1 MEPELLLMPPME
13 VVERAGPS
21 AFVGG
26 ILLPV
31 LVSAMIRQSDQSPLG
46 TDLQNAI
53 RTHSMLVVILLSHK
67 LLHFCSASRKQSFWE
82 IDLRKNIRILK
93 TSHRQR

>member
-26 ILLPV
+26 ILLTV

-53 RTHSMLVVILLSHK
+53 RTHSMLVVVILLSHK
-67 LLHFCSASRKQSFWE
+67 LLHFCSASRKQSF
-82 IDLRKNIRILK
+82 LGN
-93 TSHRQR
+93 

>member
-1 MEPELLLMPPME
+1 M
-13 VVERAGPS
+13 
-21 AFVGG
+21 
-26 ILLPV
+26 

-67 LLHFCSASRKQSFWE
+67 LLYFCSASRKQSFWE

>member
-1 MEPELLLMPPME
+1 MEPELLPMPPLE
-13 VVERAGPS
+13 VIERAGPS

-26 ILLPV
+26 ILPV

-53 RTHSMLVVILLSHK
+53 RRRYSMSVVILTI
-67 LLHFCSASRKQSFWE
+67 SAAA
-82 IDLRKNIRILK
+82 
-93 TSHRQR
+93 

>member
-53 RTHSMLVVILLSHK
+53 RTHSMLVVVILLSHK
-67 LLHFCSASRKQSFWE
+67 LLHSCSASRKQSF
-82 IDLRKNIRILK
+82 LGN
-93 TSHRQR
+93 